1 MIEKY
6 LQDLECRIDP
16 QVEENLFGQWR
27 VFADGPRS
35 MGVPPMDSGSRA
47 GCPCYEGIFS
57 PKRPRPS
64 PSSIEWPHVLVN
76 DALEDCE
83 AMALQQLE
91 LCSKALAEGSGALLA
106 VRCNYGTAILPSLF
120 GGELFLM
127 DRDIDTLP
135 ACRPLEGG
143 AEAVKRLLDQGV
155 PDLEAGLGATTFR
168 MGQYFKQL
176 FHDYPRLSK
185 YVYVYHPDLQGPM
198 NVCEML
204 WGSSLYVDLYDK
216 PDLVRDF
223 LSLITETY
231 IRFMRRWDE
240 MVAESSTGI
249 LPVIPNPWAGRPCYE
264 VVRGRTTY
272 EETPHGVAT
281 NYAVH
286 WSMLHRGRIMVR
298 DDAATNLSPAMYEDF
313 ALACDQRLL
322 DELGGG
328 AIHFCGRGDHLI
340 TKLSQL
346 SGIHAVNTTQPA
358 LNNVE
363 TIFANTIDKQINL
376 LGFEREIA
384 DQALQRGRPLWGRVH
399 CW

>member
-6 LQDLECRIDP
+6 LQDLEHRIDP
-16 QVEENLFGQWR
+16 KVEESLFEQWR
-27 VFADGPRS
+27 VFADGR
-35 MGVPPMDSGSRA
+35 
-47 GCPCYEGIFS
+47 CTEEIFS
-57 PKRPRPS
+57 PRRPRPS
-64 PSSIEWPHVLVN
+64 PPSVEWPHVLVN
-76 DALEDCE
+76 DALEEFE

-106 VRCNYGTAILPSLF
+106 VRCNYGTGILPSLF
-120 GGELFLM
+120 GSERFLM

-143 AEAVKRLLDQGV
+143 TQAIKRLVDQGV
-155 PDLEAGLGATTFR
+155 PDLNAGQGEATLR
-168 MGQYFKQL
+168 MGEYFVQL
-176 FHDYPRLSK
+176 LKDYPRLAQHAHL
-185 YVYVYHPDLQGPM
+185 YHPDLQGPM

-204 WGSSLYVDLYDK
+204 WGSALYLDLYDK

-231 IRFMRRWDE
+231 IRFMRRWEE
-240 MVAESSTGI
+240 MVGCAVHTNSE
-249 LPVIPNPWAGRPCYE
+249 GRNGQASMGSG
-264 VVRGRTTY
+264 VHG
-272 EETPHGVAT
+272 TP
-281 NYAVH
+281 YAVH

-298 DDAATNLSPAMYEDF
+298 NDASTNLSPTMYDDF
-313 ALACDQRLL
+313 ARPFDQRLL

-340 TKLSQL
+340 AKFSEL
-346 SGIHAVNTTQPA
+346 SGLCAINTTQPA

-363 TIFANTIDKQINL
+363 TIFRSTIDKQINL

-384 DQALQRGRPLWGRVH
+384 HQALQRGRPLRGRVH
-399 CW
+399 CG